1 MNLINAILNFI
12 IIFRPFDIHLYG
24 YERAYQL
31 NLQSLKI
38 AVSRNY
44 YVFQMEIKKVG
55 IKKSIAKKR
64 RMIILLYSS
73 FFLIFKPSFAYS
85 EGDFPIYFLNTLLK

>member
-1 MNLINAILNFI
+1 MTLINAILNFI

-55 IKKSIAKKR
+55 I
-64 RMIILLYSS
+64 
-73 FFLIFKPSFAYS
+73 
-85 EGDFPIYFLNTLLK
+85 